1 VAHMGEERKLFKVLV
16 ESPKE
21 RDHSEDQGVD
31 QAPPWRVAGLLC
43 FLLFRG
49 NRSTV
54 TWNVRVS
61 SCSTQTQSSMS
72 EQERIGEN

>member
-49 NRSTV
+49 NRSTATV
-54 TWNVRVS
+54 ECTCEQLLNPDAEFDVR
-61 SCSTQTQSSMS
+61 TGTY
-72 EQERIGEN
+72 R